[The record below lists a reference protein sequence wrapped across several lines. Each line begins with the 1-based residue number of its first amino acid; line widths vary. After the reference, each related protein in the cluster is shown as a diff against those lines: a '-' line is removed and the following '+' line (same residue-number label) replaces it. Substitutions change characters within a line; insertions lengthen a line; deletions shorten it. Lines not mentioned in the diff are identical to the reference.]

1 MNSEHNKTIIFSRNK
16 LFVLLREMF
25 QCSNQHLMAFLD
37 LKLLFVI
44 FVIRVLE
51 LLLKQCSS
59 FVCENPR
66 NGAFKKAFCLIF
78 SNLKLKPLIV
88 FAKSSVLDVLP
99 GSECTPKV
107 NIKNLSTI
115 YLNKLV
121 KISQYFGAVWLREDE
136 AKFNAALFSNSSL

>member
-1 MNSEHNKTIIFSRNK
+1 M
-16 LFVLLREMF
+16 
-25 QCSNQHLMAFLD
+25 
-37 LKLLFVI
+37 
-44 FVIRVLE
+44 LE

-107 NIKNLSTI
+107 NIKNLATI
-115 YLNKLV
+115 CFNKLV
-121 KISQYFGAVWLREDE
+121 KKVSILMQFGFGKMKLNLMLLYSQTAPFKKIAPKLHLCQVFSDILRCTH
-136 AKFNAALFSNSSL
+136 AGLSPNSRNILFY

>member
-1 MNSEHNKTIIFSRNK
+1 MNSEHNKTRIFSRNK

-25 QCSNQHLMAFLD
+25 QCYNQHLMAFLD

-44 FVIRVLE
+44 FVYSCVGIIAETMQLFRLWKPKE
-51 LLLKQCSS
+51 WRIQKSFLLD
-59 FVCENPR
+59 
-66 NGAFKKAFCLIF
+66 F

-107 NIKNLSTI
+107 NIKNLPTI
-115 YLNKLV
+115 CLNKLV
-121 KISQYFGAVWLREDE
+121 KISQYFDAVWLQEDE
-136 AKFNAALFSNSSL
+136 AKFNVALFSNSSL